1 VLDDD
6 PGIGMFAL
14 TDVLAGTGGALYGP
28 SAAAGA
34 TGEVAFARVGIDS
47 RGMGPGDLFVAVRGE
62 VHDGHRFVPDAVA
75 HGATGALVAR
85 GRAAEFADAGALLIE
100 VDDTLAALGRFGAH
114 WRAKFSLPVVGITGS
129 IGKSSTKELTSG
141 LLGTRLRVLKSP
153 KSYNNEFGLP
163 LSVLMIDGATDV
175 AVLEMGTYG
184 PGELTEL
191 AEIAQP
197 TVAVV
202 TNVGHSHLE
211 RMGSQDGIARAKG
224 ELVAALPGDGV
235 AVLNGDDHR
244 VRAMA
249 GLTSARILL
258 YGFGDDCDLRASD
271 LEDHGLD
278 GLSFTLHWAGES
290 RRLDHAPLLGAH
302 SVYTALAA
310 TGTALAVGLT
320 FAEVTVALL
329 TPHPAVRLLVVP
341 GPGGSTI
348 IDDSYNAAPASVL
361 AALDIL
367 ARTPAERRLVV
378 LGDML
383 ELGDYEDEAHRIVG
397 RRVAEVADTLLT
409 IGPRA
414 RIIADEAARSG
425 VTADRIVTFDRKDEV
440 VAALSS
446 DLRAGDAVLIK
457 GSRGLALEDVVAALR
472 EAR

>member
-1 VLDDD
+1 MITL
-6 PGIGMFAL
+6 A
-14 TDVLAGTGGALYGP
+14 DVLAGTGGALYGP
-28 SAAAGA
+28 SAAAGGA
-34 TGEVAFARVGIDS
+34 GDVAFARVGIDS
-47 RGMGPGDLFVAVRGE
+47 RGVGPGDLFVAVRGE
-62 VHDGHRFVPDAVA
+62 VHDGHRFVPDAA
-75 HGATGALVAR
+75 ARGATGALVAR
-85 GRAAEFADAGALLIE
+85 GRAAEFADTGALLIE
-100 VDDTLAALGRFGAH
+100 VDDTLAALGRLGAY

-129 IGKSSTKELTSG
+129 IGKSSTKELVAG
-141 LLGTRLRVLKSP
+141 LLGTKLRVLKSP

-184 PGELTEL
+184 PGELTAL
-191 AEIAQP
+191 AQIARP

-202 TNVGHSHLE
+202 TNVGHTHLE

-249 GLTSARILL
+249 GLTAARILL
-258 YGFGDDCDLRASD
+258 YGYGDDCDLRASD

-278 GLSFTLHWAGES
+278 GLSFTLHWDAEAQS
-290 RRLDHAPLLGAH
+290 ARLHHAPLLGAH

-310 TGTALAVGLT
+310 AGTALVVGLT
-320 FAEVTVALL
+320 FAEVTAALL

-341 GPGGSTI
+341 GPNGSTI

-367 ARTPAERRLVV
+367 ARTPAERRLAV

-383 ELGDYEDEAHRIVG
+383 ELGDYEDEAHRMVG

-425 VTADRIVTFDRKDEV
+425 VTADRIATFDRKDEV

>member
-1 VLDDD
+1 MITL
-6 PGIGMFAL
+6 A
-14 TDVLAGTGGALYGP
+14 DVLAGTGGTLYGS
-28 SAAAGA
+28 SAAAGE
-34 TGEVAFARVGIDS
+34 GAFARVGIDS

-62 VHDGHRFVPDAVA
+62 VHDGHLFVPDAVA
-75 HGATGALVAR
+75 RGATGALVAR
-85 GRAAEFADAGALLIE
+85 GRAAEFADTGALLIE
-100 VDDTLAALGRFGAH
+100 VDDTLTALGGLAAH
-114 WRAKFSLPVVGITGS
+114 WRAKFSPAIVGITGS
-129 IGKSSTKELTSG
+129 IGKSSTKELAAG
-141 LLGTRLRVLKSP
+141 VLGTKLRVLRSP

-163 LSVLMIDGATDV
+163 LSVLMIDDTTDV
-175 AVLEMGTYG
+175 AVLEMGTFG
-184 PGELTEL
+184 PGELTSL
-191 AEIAQP
+191 TEIARP

-202 TNVGHSHLE
+202 TNVGHTHLE

-224 ELVAALPGDGV
+224 ELVAALPDDGV
-235 AVLNGDDHR
+235 AVLNGDDPR

-258 YGFGDDCDLRASD
+258 YGYSDNCDLRASD

-278 GLSFTLHWAGES
+278 GLSFSLHWDGEVQS
-290 RRLDHAPLLGAH
+290 ARLHHAPLLGAH

-310 TGTALAVGLT
+310 AGTALAVGMS
-320 FAEVTVALL
+320 FAEVTAALL
-329 TPHPAVRLLVVP
+329 KPHPAVRLLVVP
-341 GPGGSTI
+341 GPNGSTI

-367 ARTPAERRLVV
+367 ARTPATRRLAV

-397 RRVAEVADTLLT
+397 RRVAAVADVLLT

-425 VTADRIVTFDRKDEV
+425 VTAERITTFDQKEDII
-440 VAALSS
+440 AALTSE
-446 DLRAGDAVLIK
+446 LRAGDAVLIK

-472 EAR
+472 EAQ

>member
-1 VLDDD
+1 VRNDD
-6 PGIGMFAL
+6 PGMGMITLA
-14 TDVLAGTGGALYGP
+14 DVLAGTGGALYG
-28 SAAAGA
+28 SSTAAGD
-34 TGEVAFARVGIDS
+34 VAFARVGIDS

-75 HGATGALVAR
+75 RGATGVLVAR
-85 GRAAEFADAGALLIE
+85 GRAAEFADTGALLIE
-100 VDDTLAALGRFGAH
+100 VDDTLTALGGLAAH
-114 WRAKFSLPVVGITGS
+114 WRAKFSPAIVGITGS
-129 IGKSSTKELTSG
+129 IGKSSTKELAAG
-141 LLGTRLRVLKSP
+141 VLGTKLRVLRSP

-163 LSVLMIDGATDV
+163 LSVLMIDDTTDV
-175 AVLEMGTYG
+175 AVLEMGTFG
-184 PGELTEL
+184 PGELTSL
-191 AEIAQP
+191 TEIARP

-202 TNVGHSHLE
+202 TNVGHTHLE

-224 ELVAALPGDGV
+224 ELVAALPDDGV
-235 AVLNGDDHR
+235 AVLNGDDPR

-249 GLTSARILL
+249 GLTKARTIF
-258 YGFGDDCDLRASD
+258 YGYGDDCDLRASD

-278 GLSFTLHWAGES
+278 GLSFSLHWDGAAQS
-290 RRLDHAPLLGAH
+290 ARLHHAPLLGAH

-310 TGTALAVGLT
+310 AGTALAVGMS
-320 FAEVTVALL
+320 FAEVTAALL
-329 TPHPAVRLLVVP
+329 KPHPAVRLLVVP
-341 GPGGSTI
+341 GPNGSTI

-367 ARTPAERRLVV
+367 ARTPATRRLAV

-397 RRVAEVADTLLT
+397 RRVAAVADVLLT

-425 VTADRIVTFDRKDEV
+425 VTAERIATFDQKEDII
-440 VAALSS
+440 AALTSE
-446 DLRAGDAVLIK
+446 LRAGDAVLIK

-472 EAR
+472 EAQ

>member
-1 VLDDD
+1 MRDDD
-6 PGIGMFAL
+6 PGMGMITL
-14 TDVLAGTGGALYGP
+14 DDVLAGTGGALYG
-28 SAAAGA
+28 STTAAGD
-34 TGEVAFARVGIDS
+34 GAFARVGIDS
-47 RGMGPGDLFVAVRGE
+47 RAMEPGDLFVAVRGE

-75 HGATGALVAR
+75 RGATGALVAR
-85 GRAAEFADAGALLIE
+85 GRAAEFADTGALLIE
-100 VDDTLAALGRFGAH
+100 VDDTLTALGGLAAH
-114 WRAKFSLPVVGITGS
+114 WRAKFSPAIVGITGS
-129 IGKSSTKELTSG
+129 IGKSSTKELAAG
-141 LLGTRLRVLKSP
+141 ILGTKLRVLKSP

-163 LSVLMIDGATDV
+163 LSVLMIDGTTDV
-175 AVLEMGTYG
+175 AVLEMGTFG
-184 PGELTEL
+184 PGELASL
-191 AEIAQP
+191 AAIARP

-202 TNVGHSHLE
+202 TNVGHTHLE

-224 ELVAALPGDGV
+224 ELVAALPDDGV
-235 AVLNGDDHR
+235 AVLNGDDPR

-249 GLTSARILL
+249 GLTKARTIL
-258 YGFGDDCDLRASD
+258 YGYRDDCDLRAGD

-290 RRLDHAPLLGAH
+290 RRLERAPLLGAH

-310 TGTALAVGLT
+310 AGTALAVGLA
-320 FAEVTVALL
+320 FDEVAEALQV
-329 TPHPAVRLLVVP
+329 PHPAVRLLVVP
-341 GPGGSTI
+341 GPNGSTI

-367 ARTPAERRLVV
+367 ARTPATRRLVV

-397 RRVAEVADTLLT
+397 RRVAAVADALLT

-425 VTADRIVTFDRKDEV
+425 VTSERIATFDRKDDIV
-440 VAALSS
+440 TALMSE
-446 DLRAGDAVLIK
+446 LRAGDAVLIK